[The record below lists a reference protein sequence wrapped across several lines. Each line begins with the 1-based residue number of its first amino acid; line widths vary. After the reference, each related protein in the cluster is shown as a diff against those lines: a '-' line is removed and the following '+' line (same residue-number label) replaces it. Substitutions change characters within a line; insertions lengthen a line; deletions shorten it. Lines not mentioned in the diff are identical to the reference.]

1 MEFCNEEQLAEI
13 RGERMKQK
21 ERELERVAKA
31 RQKIDEL
38 QDRII
43 LEAASDCEKSSLAS
57 FSVDPT
63 ARHKASVRRVKKSRP
78 DSMNIVTESGNK
90 DDEGFNAEER
100 KLRSFKPDGE
110 SNDLHLTETDLFA
123 SRADDA
129 PNRVDQID
137 SDFKE
142 AEQRYDLRDINQ
154 PSRSG
159 KTFLSM
165 AQSPRSNLTGE
176 SVTARKERNNTEDDP
191 FEQER

>member
-1 MEFCNEEQLAEI
+1 M
-13 RGERMKQK
+13 
-21 ERELERVAKA
+21 ERVAKA

-63 ARHKASVRRVKKSRP
+63 ARRKVSVRRVKKSRP
-78 DSMNIVTESGNK
+78 DSMNIVTESGNE
-90 DDEGFNAEER
+90 DDEGYSAEER
-100 KLRSFKPDGE
+100 KLRSFKPDGD
-110 SNDLHLTETDLFA
+110 SNDLQLTETDLFA

-137 SDFKE
+137 SDFME
-142 AEQRYDLRDINQ
+142 AERRYDLRNINQ

-176 SVTARKERNNTEDDP
+176 SVTARKERKTTEDDP